1 MTPEDH
7 TDASNETNGEPGAR
21 DETDTAKLGIALSGG
36 GFRAAFFHIGV
47 LARLAEH
54 DMLRRV
60 AVVSCVSG
68 GSIIGAFYYLKVK
81 QLLEGKRT
89 DRLTPTR
96 EAYCQLVSEIER
108 EFTQAVQ
115 LNVRM
120 LTFADQRE
128 NARMLSNVTSPT
140 RRVGKLL
147 DEHFYAPIT
156 GRSNNLLCDL
166 AIDLP
171 TNNEGIAAD
180 GTVVPQLILNST
192 ALNTGHL
199 FQFTGAYI
207 GESSISSVLGG
218 TQAMPQLPRL
228 HFDDS
233 SLTGHQRGRLR
244 EITLGEAVT
253 ASSCVPGLLD
263 PLSLEGLY
271 QDETG
276 EPVQLGLVDG
286 GVFDNQGLVSLFEEN
301 CTHFI
306 CSDAS
311 DLLQWQSVPPNLIHN
326 VALRANDIFMDR
338 IRISILRE
346 LEHRGAE
353 NFAVFTLGAATGS
366 EIFGDDAEA
375 FLAALRAIRT
385 DLDAFSDMEAW
396 SLMFHG
402 YCVSEEQLSALEPQ
416 HESEVSGE
424 IHRHHWDFGTIT
436 AMAEDPDQKDE
447 LLHHLRVG
455 SHPFLKVFYLHKVL
469 PWVIAILPTLIPL
482 SATIVAIYLLPP
494 IPTPAWVV
502 IGLMALTAIT
512 YMQNARI
519 VAWLDQVEVF
529 KRVRK
534 KLGKVLEPLGITMI
548 LGLIGAMASWVNLRI
563 FNPLFLRYGRLRER
577 Q

>member
-1 MTPEDH
+1 MNDSKGER
-7 TDASNETNGEPGAR
+7 ETAGEA
-21 DETDTAKLGIALSGG
+21 DSTKLGIALSGG

-47 LARLAEH
+47 LARLAEQ

-60 AVVSCVSG
+60 AVISCVSG

-81 QLLEGKRT
+81 QLLEGKRG
-89 DRLTPTR
+89 DKLSPSR
-96 EAYCQLVSEIER
+96 ESYCQLVAEIER
-108 EFTQAVQ
+108 EFTLAVQ
-115 LNVRM
+115 LNIRM

-128 NARMLSNVTSPT
+128 NARMLAGRTSPT
-140 RRVGKLL
+140 KRVGTLL

-156 GRSNNLLCDL
+156 GRSNNLLR
-166 AIDLP
+166 DLP
-171 TNNEGIAAD
+171 IEVQTSDGVTTPA
-180 GTVVPQLILNST
+180 GTVAPRLILNST

-199 FQFTGAYI
+199 FQFTGTYI
-207 GESSISSVLGG
+207 GESPIFSVLGG
-218 TQAMPQLPRL
+218 THSMPQLPRL
-228 HFDDS
+228 HFDDA
-233 SLTGHQRGRLR
+233 SLTEQQRHRLGQ
-244 EITLGEAVT
+244 ITLGEAVT

-263 PLSLEGLY
+263 PLSLDGLY
-271 QDETG
+271 RDQNA

-301 CTHFI
+301 CTHYV

-346 LEHRGAE
+346 LEHRGEE
-353 NFAVFTLGAATGS
+353 NFAVFTLGSATGS
-366 EIFGDDAEA
+366 DIFGNDAEA
-375 FLAALRAIRT
+375 FLAALRGIRT

-396 SLMFHG
+396 SLMYHG
-402 YCVSEEQLSALEPQ
+402 YAVSESQLSSLDRG
-416 HESEVSGE
+416 HEAEE
-424 IHRHHWDFGTIT
+424 HRHNWDFRTIR
-436 AMAEDPDQKDE
+436 AMAVKPDQREE

-455 SHPFLKVFYLHKVL
+455 SHPFLKVFYLHKML
-469 PWVIAILPTLIPL
+469 PWAIAILPSLIPL
-482 SATIVAIYLLPP
+482 SVTVVAIYLLPP

-519 VAWLDQVEVF
+519 IAWLDQVEAF
-529 KRVRK
+529 KRTRK
-534 KLGKVLEPLGITMI
+534 KLAKVLEPLGITMI
-548 LGLIGAMASWVNLRI
+548 LGLVGAVASWVNLRI

-577 Q
+577 K